1 MASPQ
6 KYYQGDGPM
15 TVAGANTAELKA
27 MPNDLAKLC
36 EIVQGLIIH
45 RDIAPFAYGVTLSE
59 ERRDD
64 AHLRSM
70 TEMLTRIHAHDP
82 RPLIT
87 ARAPEKKFVGVCRH
101 FSLMFESFL
110 RHHGVPARARCGFGA
125 YFTKGKF
132 EDHWVCEYWNA
143 EQSRWVMVDAQLD
156 DTLRKLLK
164 PDFDV
169 LDVPRDRFIL
179 AGDAWQMCR
188 SGGADPGN
196 FGLTHVGLKGLW
208 FVAGNVLRDLASLN
222 GAEMLPWD
230 AWGLMP
236 GSDAEFKDDAKA
248 LLDKVAP
255 LTLAGDED
263 FPEVRKVYE
272 GDERLKVPA
281 VVFNVLRNA
290 PERVP
295 V

>member
-1 MASPQ
+1 MTTREVLMASPQ
-6 KYYQGDGPM
+6 QYYQGDGPM

-87 ARAPEKKFVGVCRH
+87 ARASEKKFAGVCRH
-101 FSLMFESFL
+101 FSLMLESFL

-132 EDHWVCEYWNA
+132 EDHWVC
-143 EQSRWVMVDAQLD
+143 
-156 DTLRKLLK
+156 
-164 PDFDV
+164 
-169 LDVPRDRFIL
+169 
-179 AGDAWQMCR
+179 
-188 SGGADPGN
+188 
-196 FGLTHVGLKGLW
+196 
-208 FVAGNVLRDLASLN
+208 
-222 GAEMLPWD
+222 
-230 AWGLMP
+230 
-236 GSDAEFKDDAKA
+236 
-248 LLDKVAP
+248 
-255 LTLAGDED
+255 
-263 FPEVRKVYE
+263 
-272 GDERLKVPA
+272 
-281 VVFNVLRNA
+281 
-290 PERVP
+290 
-295 V
+295 